1 MPYTRI
7 TPSRNGREAIQY
19 ALGNEENKGHNGNE
33 VRNLAV
39 GTVGMLP
46 EEVMPYA
53 DQMQVY
59 WNKASSRNKN
69 QVRRIITSFS
79 KEELDPAD
87 PKSAEI
93 ALAMLQEHAR
103 TYYPGRQ
110 VLICIQADGVGGCL
124 HGHEIVNNVSM
135 IDGKGCTDEQTKFH
149 YVAKTIDEV
158 AKKYIDLSMDYKEK
172 FDEATKKA
180 IIPKDRVTQNERRQ
194 RDENREA
201 VANGKEAPNYIWK
214 DDLKD
219 RVLQAMEEATSK
231 EDFLKR
237 LTAHG
242 VEGEYRT
249 SKKQGDYIIYE
260 LIDTTGF
267 GDGKVLSNLKSKSY
281 KLGSNYGLEAL
292 EQQIQKAPKEKL
304 ETSPVGFTLNETKTV
319 SSSISSGNIAYAE
332 RMKKI
337 QDWAEEKGLDFNT
350 DGVFD
355 YEKYKNIEKAYEEEK
370 TKPQKAQEA
379 TQNEKDDKSIVEEE
393 KRDFGANMEVLHH
406 KKQTEENSEEKEPEK
421 TPETPVVG
429 TTNEETQPETIS
441 RRQQM
446 IDKLKKD
453 AEQIEKNWQ
462 EKNSPGSRNPFDDK
476 F

>member
-7 TPSRNGREAIQY
+7 TPSRNGREAIEY

-53 DQMQVY
+53 DQMRVY

-201 VANGKEAPNYIWK
+201 IANGEEAPNYIWK
-214 DDLKD
+214 DDLKN
-219 RVLQAMEEATSK
+219 RVLQAMEESTSR

-237 LTAHG
+237 LTVHG

-267 GDGKVLSNLKSKSY
+267 GDGKIPSNLKSKSY
-281 KLGSNYGLEAL
+281 KLGSDYGLEAL
-292 EQQIQKAPKEKL
+292 DQQIQKASKEKP
-304 ETSPVGFTLNETKTV
+304 ETSPVGFTWSETTTV
-319 SSSISSGNIAYAE
+319 STSISSEDIEYAE

-337 QDWAEEKGLDFNT
+337 QDWAEEKGFDFNT
-350 DGVFD
+350 NGIFD

-370 TKPQKAQEA
+370 TKPQKAQE
-379 TQNEKDDKSIVEEE
+379 TTSNEKDDKNIVEEE
-393 KRDFGANMEVLHH
+393 KLEFRANMKVLQH
-406 KKQTEENSEEKEPEK
+406 KKQTEENSEEKEPEIPIVNSTK
-421 TPETPVVG
+421 
-429 TTNEETQPETIS
+429 EETQPEVIS

-446 IDKLKKD
+446 IDRLRKD
-453 AEQIEKNWQ
+453 AEQLEKNWQ
-462 EKNSPGSRNPFDDK
+462 EKNSSGSRNPFDDK